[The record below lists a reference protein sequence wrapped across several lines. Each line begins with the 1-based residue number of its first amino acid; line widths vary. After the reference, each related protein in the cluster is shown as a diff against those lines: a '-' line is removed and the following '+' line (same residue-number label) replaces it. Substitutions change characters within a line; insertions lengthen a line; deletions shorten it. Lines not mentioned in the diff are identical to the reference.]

1 MNNFIANGCSFTRGN
16 KETKTWAKFIND
28 RLDSQNYYNLAQGG
42 AGNKYICDSTIAF
55 LESNQFDPKDTLV
68 LVMWSGTGRKDLH
81 ISGECYFYLKE
92 EYQYLCQKNN
102 ESYYLHSGGLTNSWM
117 QNNFTFKV
125 FKNLYKLT
133 DPLSLCIENLLFFI
147 QLESY
152 LKCKGYKFAFTNYFN
167 TWNPLVENTPGG
179 DYCIA
184 SFCTSNSTPI
194 YNNFD
199 FKNWIFLD
207 EEKTCLG
214 DFAIKIDQMD
224 DSYHP
229 TWVAHQKFAD
239 LFLAKLVSS
248 KVI

>member
-1 MNNFIANGCSFTRGN
+1 MNNTLAP
-16 KETKTWAKFIND
+16 
-28 RLDSQNYYNLAQGG
+28 QNYYNLAQGG

-68 LVMWSGTGRKDLH
+68 LIMWSGTGRKDLH
-81 ISGECYFYLKE
+81 ISGEWYFYLKE
-92 EYQYLCQKNN
+92 KYQYLCQKNN

-117 QNNFTFKV
+117 QNNFTKKV
-125 FKNLYKLT
+125 FANLYKLA

-152 LKCKGYKFAFTNYFN
+152 LTVKGYKFAFTNYFN
-167 TWNPLVENTPGG
+167 TWNPSVGSTPGG

-184 SFCTSNSTPI
+184 NFCALNFTPI

-207 EEKTCLG
+207 EENTCLG

-224 DSYHP
+224 ESYHP
-229 TWVAHQKFAD
+229 TLVAHQKFAD
-239 LFLAKLVSS
+239 LFLTKLILD